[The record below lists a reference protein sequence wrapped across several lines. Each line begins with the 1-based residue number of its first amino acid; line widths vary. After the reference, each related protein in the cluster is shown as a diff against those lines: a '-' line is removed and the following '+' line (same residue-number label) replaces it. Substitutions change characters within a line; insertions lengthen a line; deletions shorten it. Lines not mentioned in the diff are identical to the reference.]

1 MLGVGFEFHVFTLLG
16 GKKKTTTKKTTLFY
30 TPQKRLL
37 QRRQLHL
44 ESAKKYPFSLHVL
57 RDTSGG

>member
-16 GKKKTTTKKTTLFY
+16 GKKNNNEKNTLFY
-30 TPQKRLL
+30 TPKKWLL

-44 ESAKKYPFSLHVL
+44 ESAKKSPFLLHVL
-57 RDTSGG
+57 RDTTGD

>member
-16 GKKKTTTKKTTLFY
+16 GKKNNEKNTLFY

-44 ESAKKYPFSLHVL
+44 ESAKKSPFSLHVL
-57 RDTSGG
+57 RDTTGD